1 MKPGQIARVRVN
13 PTDCMAVVD
22 VIKTA
27 GVYVPGMSFSSAV
40 SLALSSLLQTM
51 KDHGIIPDRTGFEY
65 GEIMS
70 AFAQGRN
77 GRKLEIN
84 KAIQELG
91 SSIKV
96 SGLSKP
102 VEASAEIAPSTP
114 TADVMEAGRQMTK
127 LLQKRDDPTHEWSPQ
142 DEQEFQRLYTVVYP
156 TG

>member
-1 MKPGQIARVRVN
+1 
-13 PTDCMAVVD
+13 MAVVD

-51 KDHGIIPDRTGFEY
+51 KDHGVIPDRTGFEY
-65 GEIMS
+65 NEVMS

-102 VEASAEIAPSTP
+102 VEASADIAPTP
-114 TADVMEAGRQMTK
+114 DIMEAGRQMTK
-127 LLQKRDDPTHEWSPQ
+127 LLQKRDDPTFEWSPR
-142 DEQEFQRLYTVVYP
+142 DEQEFQKLYAIVYP